1 METTTKPSHLGRKIS
16 RIRELR
22 GIKQEY
28 LAMELGVSQQTIS
41 RMESSETVEDELL
54 EKVAK
59 VLGVHIEAIKN
70 FSEEGVVNYFNTFND
85 GSFSN
90 NNGAFHNSGTYAP
103 TFNPIDKLVELFDE
117 NKALY
122 ERLLKSEQEKVELL
136 KQQNNK

>member
-59 VLGVHIEAIKN
+59 VLGVPVEGIKN
-70 FSEEGVVNYFNTFND
+70 FSEETVFNFISNTVNNSDNATGNSLYNHFPTYN
-85 GSFSN
+85 
-90 NNGAFHNSGTYAP
+90 AF
-103 TFNPIDKLVELFDE
+103 DKLLEVVEE

-136 KQQNNK
+136 KQSLKG

>member
-59 VLGVHIEAIKN
+59 VLGVPVEGIKN

-85 GSFSN
+85 SSFSGS
-90 NNGAFHNSGTYAP
+90 NGALAASNSNC
-103 TFNPIDKLVELFDE
+103 TFNPLDKLMQVVEE

>member
-54 EKVAK
+54 EKVA
-59 VLGVHIEAIKN
+59 
-70 FSEEGVVNYFNTFND
+70 
-85 GSFSN
+85 
-90 NNGAFHNSGTYAP
+90 
-103 TFNPIDKLVELFDE
+103 
-117 NKALY
+117 
-122 ERLLKSEQEKVELL
+122 
-136 KQQNNK
+136 

>member
-59 VLGVHIEAIKN
+59 VLGVPVEGIKN
-70 FSEEGVVNYFNTFND
+70 FSEENVLNII
-85 GSFSN
+85 SN
-90 NNGAFHNSGTYAP
+90 NFTSHDTSTLNAINVQP
-103 TFNPIDKLVELFDE
+103 TFNPYDKLMEVIEE

-136 KQQNNK
+136 KQQIK